1 MSSARSV
8 LSASR
13 RSLVGDGPYF
23 RCRPSLSPERH
34 QETRH
39 AATKCSA
46 RSPTR
51 VLQPPPL
58 GYPPHSAGFFV
69 TEHGFANRQGRMSDI
84 TAVPLLRIHPERRP
98 TSRTNDAHPVACRT
112 VGRATRNGCELS
124 RANNM
129 PCRSHRNP
137 PSENPGARRDP
148 RPSRVNT
155 RLAPCR
161 SHTTAPPAPPAHP
174 SRKASLHAGA
184 TRSPRPAPTPGPFH
198 PANTPPPLRGK
209 RKRKKPLEALR
220 AAQPLR
226 PGARRPP
233 AAPCNPLAVSAT
245 VNAPVPATVPGP
257 PPFFRLRRLSE
268 LGIPIPA
275 PAPSARRLPFATAP
289 LVGAAPS
296 RPQHPSHHIT
306 ASRRSLSYPSYFPP
320 ARDAPLPAACR
331 LLPLPAPPICARPPL
346 PTSDLSR
353 SPPVPHRPIT
363 RKRRPDNEPCEPS
376 LRVRLRRTRSK

>member
-13 RSLVGDGPYF
+13 RSLVGHGPYF

-112 VGRATRNGCELS
+112 VGRARRNGCELS

-161 SHTTAPPAPPAHP
+161 SHTTAPPAP
-174 SRKASLHAGA
+174 
-184 TRSPRPAPTPGPFH
+184 TPGPFR

-257 PPFFRLRRLSE
+257 PPFFLLRRLSE

-296 RPQHPSHHIT
+296 RPQRPLALRHLLPPVSLAPLVPASRARHPSSGCLPPPPAFRSTDPPPPASSYERPLTLSARTAPTGHREK
-306 ASRRSLSYPSYFPP
+306 ASRQ
-320 ARDAPLPAACR
+320 
-331 LLPLPAPPICARPPL
+331 
-346 PTSDLSR
+346 
-353 SPPVPHRPIT
+353 
-363 RKRRPDNEPCEPS
+363 
-376 LRVRLRRTRSK
+376 RTQ